1 MSAVVFGAT
10 GLCGRAIVEQAIAL
24 LDFNQVTSVTRREI
38 QLESPKLTLIV
49 EPDTNKYGEILKAA
63 APDAVFT
70 GLATT
75 RGAAG
80 SAAKFVDIDYGI
92 NYKIA
97 EAAKEAGVS
106 TFVIVSSMGANPL
119 SPFLYFKTK
128 GRLEKDVIDLKFPRT
143 IILRPGA
150 LIGERETSKGF
161 LNDITAKI
169 STKLRGVPLVGSIFN
184 ATYGKEVGQV
194 AVHLAAKPLKDA
206 PEVVALGGDEL
217 VKLASNLVS

>member
-10 GLCGRAIVEQAIAL
+10 GLCGRAILEQAIAL
-24 LDFNQVTSVTRREI
+24 LEFTKVTSVTRRDI
-38 QLESPKLTLIV
+38 QVESPKFTLVV
-49 EPDTNKYGEILKAA
+49 EADTDKYGDILRAET
-63 APDAVFT
+63 PSAVFT

-80 SAAKFVDIDYGI
+80 SAAKFVEIDYGI

-97 EAAKEAGVS
+97 EAAKDAGVS
-106 TFVIVSSMGANPL
+106 TFVIVSSIGANPL

-128 GRLEKDVIDLKFPRT
+128 GRLEQDVIDLKFPRT

-150 LIGERETSKGF
+150 LIGERETAKGF
-161 LNDITAKI
+161 LNDFTAKI
-169 STKLRGVPLVGSIFN
+169 SAKLRGVPLVGSILN

-194 AVHLAAKPLKDA
+194 AVHLAAKPLKDE
-206 PEVVALGGDEL
+206 PEVVTLGGDEL
-217 VKLASNLVS
+217 VKLASTL